1 MKRITVKLS
10 ASGVREAV
18 RELAEYRAN
27 LERNAQELVRQLAD
41 IGAIIALVEAGG
53 IHMTGALQNGIHSEY
68 GGNTGFVKCTCGY
81 AAYVEFGTGIKG
93 SRSPH
98 PDPAILGWSYDVNGH
113 GELGWWYPS
122 GDGDTNP
129 TRKRLKDGT
138 YVAWTKGMPSRP
150 FMYNTAQQLRA
161 LVIPTAKGVFT

>member
-41 IGAIIALVEAGG
+41 IGANIALVEAGG

-81 AAYVEFGTGIKG
+81 AAY
-93 SRSPH
+93 
-98 PDPAILGWSYDVNGH
+98 
-113 GELGWWYPS
+113 
-122 GDGDTNP
+122 
-129 TRKRLKDGT
+129 
-138 YVAWTKGMPSRP
+138 
-150 FMYNTAQQLRA
+150 
-161 LVIPTAKGVFT
+161 

>member
-1 MKRITVKLS
+1 MKRITVRLS

-41 IGAIIALVEAGG
+41 IGANIALVEAGS
-53 IHMTGALQNGIHSEY
+53 IHMTGALQNGIHSEH
-68 GGNTGFVKCTCGY
+68 GGNNGFVKCTCGY

>member
-1 MKRITVKLS
+1 MKQIMVKLS
-10 ASGVREAV
+10 VSGVREAI
-18 RELAEYRAN
+18 RELSEYKAA
-27 LERNAQELVRQLAD
+27 LESRAQELTRLLAD
-41 IGAIIALVEAGG
+41 MGANVALVEAGN
-53 IHMTGALQNGIHSEY
+53 IHMTGALQNSIHSEC
-68 GGNTGFVKCTCGY
+68 GGNVGFVKCSCGY
-81 AAYVEFGTGIKG
+81 AAYVEFGTGVKG

-98 PDPAILGWSYDVNGH
+98 PDTAILGWQYDVNGH

-129 TRKRLKDGT
+129 TRRQLKNGA

-161 LVIPTAKGVFT
+161 LIIPTARSVFS